1 MNKITYPVLLKKA
14 GLMSQ
19 IMNTA
24 SFEAQSFQIQ
34 AVNLHISI
42 LKSGLQLRSAFS
54 NLESLG
60 AVDERI
66 RRDKQKSRMVAV
78 LQAHSQLKS
87 HMAKLEELIDQKIR
101 KADGAEREQVDDL
114 SVDLLGLESG
124 GPFQSILE
132 SEMVYDTLSRH
143 FVLHAEALNNHSK
156 RIENSL
162 TQADWKATLVSS
174 DSIEKILEAGGKLLK
189 IELKAVA
196 FKSALEN
203 LEQETLE

>member
-60 AVDERI
+60 AVDE
-66 RRDKQKSRMVAV
+66 
-78 LQAHSQLKS
+78 
-87 HMAKLEELIDQKIR
+87 
-101 KADGAEREQVDDL
+101 
-114 SVDLLGLESG
+114 
-124 GPFQSILE
+124 
-132 SEMVYDTLSRH
+132 
-143 FVLHAEALNNHSK
+143 
-156 RIENSL
+156 
-162 TQADWKATLVSS
+162 
-174 DSIEKILEAGGKLLK
+174 
-189 IELKAVA
+189 
-196 FKSALEN
+196 
-203 LEQETLE
+203 